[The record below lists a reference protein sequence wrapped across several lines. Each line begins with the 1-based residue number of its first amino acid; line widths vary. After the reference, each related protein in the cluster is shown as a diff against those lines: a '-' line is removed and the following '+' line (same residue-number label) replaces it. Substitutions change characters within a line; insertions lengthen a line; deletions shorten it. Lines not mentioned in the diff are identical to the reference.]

1 MDPNI
6 VRRTKER
13 YLEYEQ
19 RHQDILNS
27 AIRLFNSKGFKG
39 ATILEIAHNAGITE
53 PIIYN
58 HFKNKK
64 DLFIEC
70 FHSIEN
76 QLQLQNRKLYQNTK
90 GDEIRYL
97 KGAAKEYLKFL
108 RENPDKSMFLIHL
121 RSYKNDPEFD
131 SIFRES
137 MERYCGV
144 FERILSSARKKGRI
158 KSKINNHVL
167 ARIFVVQMFALVFLS
182 DFVDP
187 EYLTEEMISLYLSDM
202 LSID

>member
-1 MDPNI
+1 VDPNI
-6 VRRTKER
+6 VRRTREK
-13 YLEYEQ
+13 YLVYEQ

-39 ATILEIAHNAGITE
+39 ATIAEIAHNAGITE

-76 QLQLQNRKLYQNTK
+76 QLQRQNLQLYRNTK
-90 GDEIRYL
+90 GDEISYV
-97 KGAAKEYLKFL
+97 KGAAKEYFQFL

-137 MERYCGV
+137 MERYFGV
-144 FERILSSARKKGRI
+144 FEKILSLARKKGRI
-158 KSKINNHVL
+158 KSKINDHVL
-167 ARIFVVQMFALVFLS
+167 ARIFVVHMLALVFLG

-202 LSID
+202 LGIS

>member
-1 MDPNI
+1 VDPNI
-6 VRRTKER
+6 VRRTREK
-13 YLEYEQ
+13 YLVYEQ

-39 ATILEIAHNAGITE
+39 ATIAEIAHNAGITE

-76 QLQLQNRKLYQNTK
+76 QLQRQNLQLYRNTK
-90 GDEIRYL
+90 GDEISYL
-97 KGAAKEYLKFL
+97 KGAAKEYFQFL

-121 RSYKNDPEFD
+121 RTYKNDPEFD
-131 SIFRES
+131 GIFRES
-137 MERYCGV
+137 MERYFGV
-144 FERILSSARKKGRI
+144 FEKILSLAKKKGRI
-158 KSKINNHVL
+158 KSKINDHVL
-167 ARIFVVQMFALVFLS
+167 ARIFVVHMLALVFLG

-202 LSID
+202 LGIS

>member
-1 MDPNI
+1 VDPNI
-6 VRRTKER
+6 VRRTREK
-13 YLEYEQ
+13 YLVYEQ

-39 ATILEIAHNAGITE
+39 ATIAEIAHNAGITE

-64 DLFIEC
+64 ELFIEC

-76 QLQLQNRKLYQNTK
+76 QLQRQNLQLYRNTK
-90 GDEIRYL
+90 GDEISYV
-97 KGAAKEYLKFL
+97 KGAAKEYFQFL

-137 MERYCGV
+137 MERYFGV
-144 FERILSSARKKGRI
+144 FEKILSLARKKGRI
-158 KSKINNHVL
+158 KSKINDHVL
-167 ARIFVVQMFALVFLS
+167 ARIFVVHMLALVFLG

-202 LSID
+202 LGIS